1 MHGTASDPIILAA
14 IEGTE
19 RDNAEFAMRWRR
31 LMAARPQGPVS
42 DAEALRLTA
51 KAAVEDWLEAPL

>member
-1 MHGTASDPIILAA
+1 MLAA
-14 IEGTE
+14 LEGTE
-19 RDNAEFAMRWRR
+19 RDNAEFAMRWRG
-31 LMAARPQGPVS
+31 LMAPRPSGPIS